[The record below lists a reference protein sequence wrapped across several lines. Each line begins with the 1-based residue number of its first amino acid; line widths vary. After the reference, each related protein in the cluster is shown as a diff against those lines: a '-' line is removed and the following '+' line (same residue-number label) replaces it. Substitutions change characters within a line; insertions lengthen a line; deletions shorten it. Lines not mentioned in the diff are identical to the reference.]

1 MLLGQLRREYIIT
14 PPPEVKT
21 RFDKPGGNLLYAAGG
36 LNLWGETAG
45 LVARVGEDYPRAW
58 LEEVAGLGFSVAG
71 VRILPES
78 IDLRSL
84 IVYSS
89 KHFRHTDDPVGHI
102 SRLRMSFPKS
112 LLGYKDTSGL
122 PDSLSELTPT
132 SLRQSDLPEE
142 YKYANVAHLCPMDF
156 LTHSLMPAVLRQ
168 AGLTAITLAPGDGY
182 MNNSFW
188 NHLPALLT
196 GLTAFMPTE
205 GQLRNFFKGRSEDIW
220 DMVAALAAYG
230 CELVV
235 VRRGEKGQLLYDS
248 AAQAR
253 YEIPAYPSRV
263 VDPTGAGDAFCGG
276 FLAGYRRSYDPL
288 QAVLYGNVSASFVI
302 EGSGPFYAVDT
313 LPGLAQARL
322 DTLPEVVR
330 KV

>member
-1 MLLGQLRREYIIT
+1 
-14 PPPEVKT
+14 
-21 RFDKPGGNLLYAAGG
+21 
-36 LNLWGETAG
+36 
-45 LVARVGEDYPRAW
+45 
-58 LEEVAGLGFSVAG
+58 LGFNVAG

-89 KHFRHTDDPVGHI
+89 MHFRHTDDPVGHI

-122 PDSLSELTPT
+122 PDSLTELTPT

-205 GQLRNFFKGRSEDIW
+205 IQLRNFFKGRNEDIW
-220 DMVAALAAYG
+220 EMVEALAAYG
-230 CELVV
+230 CELIV
-235 VRRGEKGQLLYDS
+235 VRRGAKGQLLYD
-248 AAQAR
+248 ATAQDR

-288 QAVLYGNVSASFVI
+288 QAVLHGNVSASFVI
-302 EGSGPFYAVDT
+302 EGSGPFYAADT
-313 LPGLAQARL
+313 LTGLAQARL